1 MIQHIICYSI
11 MIQREEHNST
21 YNMFFHHMIQH
32 DHRITGVLII
42 LLLHLTA
49 TIHHLTTAVHVL
61 LQSGTSHLTVQTSIT
76 CVTHHDDIHTD
87 TDIPILQLT
96 IQFQSHSRS
105 PNPISISLISC
116 RSESSFICLVIYRL
130 CRIECI

>member
-61 LQSGTSHLTVQTSIT
+61 LQSV
-76 CVTHHDDIHTD
+76 
-87 TDIPILQLT
+87 ILILLFRHPSLLSLT
-96 IQFQSHSRS
+96 IMTSTLILINQFCNEQFNFQSHSTS
-105 PNPISISLISC
+105 HNPISISLISC